1 MFFCSIFLNCIPWT
15 NFSKIVEWI
24 FQLRFENN
32 SHTFNSTTERLPGCQ
47 KDVKFRELMFKC
59 WVPLVISSVL
69 QISTNTDT
77 VDTPL
82 NLSLL
87 PKKTVWCS
95 ALCIRR
101 LVERRLWV
109 QYMPEGTEREI
120 IDCLASNWNW
130 SWSVLTF
137 VDALRI
143 WRQCGLI
150 MRHST
155 LCLACSKL
163 R

>member
-1 MFFCSIFLNCIPWT
+1 MNITFHENT
-15 NFSKIVEWI
+15 WI
-24 FQLRFENN
+24 FRLWMESNRHHINRI
-32 SHTFNSTTERLPGCQ
+32 TERKPYYQ
-47 KDVKFRELMFKC
+47 KGLEFTELILKC
-59 WVPLVISSVL
+59 WVSLIVSSVQFSKFPQISIL
-69 QISTNTDT
+69 QIRHWIS
-77 VDTPL
+77 
-82 NLSLL
+82 LS

-120 IDCLASNWNW
+120 IDCLASNWNS

-137 VDALRI
+137 VDALPI

-155 LCLACSKL
+155 LCLTCFKL
-163 R
+163 L